1 MTILEELKQ
10 DHDHAKTLLKT
21 IVEGDD
27 DEARR
32 DAFKEF
38 ATLISA
44 HSEAEAEVLYKA
56 MEKHEKSKF
65 LALEGEEEHE
75 IVDRLVEA
83 LQKSPSKSSKRWLAR
98 AKVLKELLEHHIEEE
113 EEEVFDKAD
122 DVFSDDQ
129 LNTMGEKF
137 TSRKKELM

>member
-1 MTILEELKQ
+1 MTIIEELKQ
-10 DHDHAKTLLKT
+10 DHQEAKTLLET

-27 DEARR
+27 DKARR
-32 DAFKEF
+32 DAFKTF
-38 ATLISA
+38 ASLISA
-44 HSEAEAEVLYKA
+44 HSKAEREVLYEA
-56 MEKHEKSKF
+56 MEKHEESEF

-75 IVDRLVEA
+75 IVDRLLES
-83 LQKSPSKSSKRWLAR
+83 LQKSPNKSSKRWLAR

-129 LNTMGEKF
+129 LDAMGEKF
-137 TSRKKELM
+137 TARKKELM